1 MISAQVPFILGDTFE
16 LVGALM
22 IAYAAMRVNF
32 RFRHEHKVDER
43 VFAEMTREH
52 RVALLGIALL
62 VLGYCLHLLGNFQV
76 QG

>member
-1 MISAQVPFILGDTFE
+1 MISARVLFVLGDTLE
-16 LVGALM
+16 LFGALM

-62 VLGYCLHLLGNFQV
+62 IIGYGLHLLGNFQFE
-76 QG
+76 G